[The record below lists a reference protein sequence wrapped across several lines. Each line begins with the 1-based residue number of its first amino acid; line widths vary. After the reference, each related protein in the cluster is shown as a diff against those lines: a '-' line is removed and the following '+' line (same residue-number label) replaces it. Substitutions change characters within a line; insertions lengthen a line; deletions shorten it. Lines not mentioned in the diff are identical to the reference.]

1 MQKRQ
6 IDCFTTQEWHQD
18 DFRAQNWQFNAL
30 RMQKSQTSG
39 LQWQTGGLTSWKWES
54 NGFKHTKAVV
64 RKNNREKMANRCLK
78 SVKLT
83 FRWIN
88 RMKLAVW

>member
-1 MQKRQ
+1 MAIQW
-6 IDCFTTQEWHQD
+6 IDNAKVPNKWFTVADRWLDIVEV
-18 DFRAQNWQFNAL
+18 
-30 RMQKSQTSG
+30 
-39 LQWQTGGLTSWKWES
+39 ES

-64 RKNNREKMANRCLK
+64 RKNNREKMANRWLK